1 MGWDI
6 LWGMV
11 FKDLL
16 LSPTNESEHRSIHC
30 STSQLFF
37 WGIWMF
43 KKNRE
48 IKECLRSFSAS
59 QSCLS
64 WWKASLMWWVIKM
77 MSNKS
82 VVHWFRRTC
91 FFMLSYT
98 TSQGILVEPGHQRR
112 LTLSEGRFFFP
123 LESQIRDIV
132 KRCWSCWTRRTT
144 TGSTQKE
151 FLYRREHSLN
161 GRCWIIQVLNY
172 SQKYP
177 EACLISIQYQSIVG
191 FCLKTIQQ
199 CWINTIPYQFIG
211 FSKLI
216 AITNVLSEFD
226 LN

>member
-1 MGWDI
+1 
-6 LWGMV
+6 
-11 FKDLL
+11 
-16 LSPTNESEHRSIHC
+16 
-30 STSQLFF
+30 
-37 WGIWMF
+37 MF

-82 VVHWFRRTC
+82 VVHWFRGTC
-91 FFMLSYT
+91 LSCYQT
-98 TSQGILVEPGHQRR
+98 PPARASWWSLDIRGGWHCQKEG
-112 LTLSEGRFFFP
+112 LTFFFP
-123 LESQIRDIV
+123 SLRLRKSYPRYFVWPFKWKLV

-172 SQKYP
+172 SQKYLGA
-177 EACLISIQYQSIVG
+177 ELFSEL
-191 FCLKTIQQ
+191 FR
-199 CWINTIPYQFIG
+199 CWIILRNILKPVWSRFNASPYGCI
-211 FSKLI
+211 
-216 AITNVLSEFD
+216 LSENHSTL

>member
-1 MGWDI
+1 
-6 LWGMV
+6 
-11 FKDLL
+11 
-16 LSPTNESEHRSIHC
+16 
-30 STSQLFF
+30 
-37 WGIWMF
+37 MF

-82 VVHWFRRTC
+82 VVHWFRGTS
-91 FFMLSYT
+91 LSCYHT
-98 TSQGILVEPGHQRR
+98 PPARASWWSLDIRGGWHCQK
-112 LTLSEGRFFFP
+112 EGFTFFFP
-123 LESQIRDIV
+123 LESQIRDILFGPFKWKLV

-161 GRCWIIQVLNY
+161 GRCWIILRIIQVLNH

-226 LN
+226 LD